1 MAATQFAWVRATNFA
16 GYDEWLLL
24 WLGARRI
31 ADCPY
36 ASRPLGFL
44 WSIPGALLTPYGLE
58 GYLLVHAAYFWLA
71 GCWTLL
77 LVGRLLPGDRALGFL
92 AGAFAIC
99 WAPLDLARL
108 TPVQMA
114 THSGVTCCSYLA
126 VLLFVVSWQ
135 RRSRLLLALACAL
148 ALVAGRSY
156 ESPLPLLL
164 LAPLLVLLRDRGA
177 ARRLLLWALPWLVVV
192 LACGALFLR
201 PLLQG
206 GADLAYQASV
216 LKSDLSVAGVLG
228 RMLQQYGYHLVPLVT
243 VPRARLD
250 VAPVALA
257 VCAYA
262 LAFLACARG
271 SETRPR
277 REYAL
282 LASVGLILAG
292 LGYSVFALSPFFA
305 APHRMQMLSAPGIAI
320 ALAASLRGVSLLA
333 PARWST
339 LLAGVLGAW
348 VVAVGTARTVA
359 MQQVWDETSYFPAQR
374 GTLAQLVTLAPELLP
389 NTLVV
394 LVDASGAW
402 PSTFGFRHA
411 VEHFYAGHATGI
423 VWGGFDFLYA
433 LRLTPRGLRCEP
445 WPVIRKPW
453 GVAPTEHRYDE
464 LLVVQR
470 DASGRLA
477 LVESWPAGILPALPA
492 DAAYAPRARI
502 RPAGA
507 PLPERR
513 VLERER

>member
-1 MAATQFAWVRATNFA
+1 VV
-16 GYDEWLLL
+16 D
-24 WLGARRI
+24 
-31 ADCPY
+31 
-36 ASRPLGFL
+36 
-44 WSIPGALLTPYGLE
+44 PGALLTPYGLE

-135 RRSRLLLALACAL
+135 RQSRPLLALACAL

-156 ESPLPLLL
+156 ESPLPLLF
-164 LAPLLVLLRDRGA
+164 LAPLWCCCATAVPRAGCSSGRSPGSSWCSL
-177 ARRLLLWALPWLVVV
+177 
-192 LACGALFLR
+192 CGALFLR

-243 VPRARLD
+243 LPRARLD

-277 REYAL
+277 REYC
-282 LASVGLILAG
+282 
-292 LGYSVFALSPFFA
+292 A
-305 APHRMQMLSAPGIAI
+305 ARKRSA
-320 ALAASLRGVSLLA
+320 
-333 PARWST
+333 
-339 LLAGVLGAW
+339 
-348 VVAVGTARTVA
+348 
-359 MQQVWDETSYFPAQR
+359 
-374 GTLAQLVTLAPELLP
+374 
-389 NTLVV
+389 
-394 LVDASGAW
+394 
-402 PSTFGFRHA
+402 
-411 VEHFYAGHATGI
+411 
-423 VWGGFDFLYA
+423 
-433 LRLTPRGLRCEP
+433 
-445 WPVIRKPW
+445 
-453 GVAPTEHRYDE
+453 
-464 LLVVQR
+464 
-470 DASGRLA
+470 
-477 LVESWPAGILPALPA
+477 
-492 DAAYAPRARI
+492 
-502 RPAGA
+502 
-507 PLPERR
+507 
-513 VLERER
+513 

>member
-1 MAATQFAWVRATNFA
+1 VRATNFA

-77 LVGRLLPGDRALGFL
+77 LVGRLLPGDRALAFL
-92 AGAFAIC
+92 AGVFAIC

-108 TPVQMA
+108 TPVQMT

-135 RRSRLLLALACAL
+135 RRSRWLLAGACAL

-156 ESPLPLLL
+156 ESPLPLLF
-164 LAPLLVLLRDRGA
+164 LAPLLVLLGERVAWRA
-177 ARRLLLWALPWLVVV
+177 LLSWALPWLAVV

-206 GADLAYQASV
+206 GADVAYQANV
-216 LKSDLSVAGVLG
+216 LKSDVSAAGIAARLL
-228 RMLQQYGYHLVPLVT
+228 RQFDYHLTPLLT

-250 VAPVALA
+250 ALPVALA
-257 VCAYA
+257 LAAFA
-262 LAFLACARG
+262 LAFFACARG

-277 REYAL
+277 RAYAL
-282 LASVGLILAG
+282 LAVAGLVLGG

-305 APHRMQMLSAPGIAI
+305 APHRMQVLSAPGIAI
-320 ALAASLRGVSLLA
+320 ALAAALRGVSLLA
-333 PARWST
+333 GARWST
-339 LLAGVLGAW
+339 PLAGLLGAW
-348 VVAVGTARTVA
+348 VVAVGTARTLA

-374 GTLAQLVTLAPELLP
+374 GTLAQLTALTPDLAP

-394 LVDASGAW
+394 LLDATGAW
-402 PSTFGFRHA
+402 PATFGFRHA
-411 VEHFYAGHATGI
+411 VEHFYGGRATGI
-423 VWGGFDFLYA
+423 VWGGSDFLYP
-433 LRLTPRGLRCEP
+433 LRVTPRGLRCET
-445 WPVIRKPW
+445 WPVVQKPW
-453 GVAPTEHRYDE
+453 GVAPTEHRWDE
-464 LLVVQR
+464 LLVVAR

-477 LVESWPAGILPALPA
+477 LVESWPAGVLPALPA
-492 DAAYAPRARI
+492 DATYAPRARI
-502 RPAGA
+502 RSLGA
-507 PLPERR
+507 PQPERR
-513 VLERER
+513 VLERKR